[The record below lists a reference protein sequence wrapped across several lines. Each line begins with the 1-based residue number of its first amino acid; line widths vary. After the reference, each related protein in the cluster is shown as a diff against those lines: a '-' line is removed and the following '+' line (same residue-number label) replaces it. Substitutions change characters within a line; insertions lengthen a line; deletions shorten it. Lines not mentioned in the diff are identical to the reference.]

1 MRVSTQIV
9 AVAVLAGLA
18 AGAWYARDRLP
29 WSEAPARD
37 AQGMSAQDKGGS
49 GRRPTLVEAMPA
61 RQGDVTVAIEAVGT
75 ARANEAVTV
84 ASKVTGLVSAIR
96 FREGGRVERGDVL
109 VELDSREMRA
119 VLEERKAERD
129 NAARLYERAR
139 RLYENRNAP
148 RARVDDL
155 HDALLS
161 AEARFRAEE
170 ARIGDYDIR
179 APFGGRLGLRRVSV
193 GALIDPDTEITTLD
207 DVSRIKADF
216 RVPETALAH
225 IAVGQGVT
233 VASAVFA
240 GRVFVGKVAAVD
252 TRVDPVTRS
261 VEVRVVF
268 DNPDELVRPGM
279 FLTAEFVTVV
289 RKGSVLIP
297 EQAVVVGRNRRHVFI
312 VEHGKAARRDVTTG
326 EHVDGDIEVLAGLS
340 PGDVVVTAGMQKI
353 RDDAPVT
360 VTPPPGEAGG
370 DAGRPLR

>member
-18 AGAWYARDRLP
+18 AGAWYARDHLP

-37 AQGMSAQDKGGS
+37 AQGTSARDKES
-49 GRRPTLVEAMPA
+49 GRRPTLVEATPA

-84 ASKVTGLVSAIR
+84 TSKVTGLVSAIR
-96 FREGGRVERGDVL
+96 FREGGRAERGDVL
-109 VELDSREMRA
+109 VELDSREMQA

-129 NAARLYERAR
+129 NAARLYERTR

-155 HDALLS
+155 RGALLS
-161 AEARFRAEE
+161 AEARFRAGE
-170 ARIGDYDIR
+170 ARIADYDIR
-179 APFGGRLGLRRVSV
+179 APFGGRLGLRRVSI
-193 GALIDPDTEITTLD
+193 GALIDSDTEITTLD

-225 IAVGQGVT
+225 IAVDRDVT
-233 VASAVFA
+233 AVSAAFP
-240 GRVFVGKVAAVD
+240 GRVFVGKVAAID

-261 VEVRVVF
+261 VEVRVIF

-289 RKGSVLIP
+289 RKDSVLIP

-312 VEHGKAARRDVTTG
+312 VEHGKAARRDVATG
-326 EHVDGDIEVLAGLS
+326 EHIDGDIEILAGLS
-340 PGDVVVTAGMQKI
+340 PGDVVVTAGAQKI
-353 RDDAPVT
+353 RDGSPITAAPS
-360 VTPPPGEAGG
+360 PGEAGA